1 MKKWMGIRW
10 LHFISV
16 LGLLLLMT
24 QSAWA
29 KGESD
34 WVVRITPTNNAAQ
47 IDPESVITL
56 SFSQQIKLASNKEIT
71 EKALVSAIQLTDTKK
86 KKISF
91 TAKWNKTNRSVTVDP
106 VGNLEAG
113 QTYKV
118 TLLEKKLKDTKGQL
132 NPEVNSTFSTKKPVD
147 QIPPKAVILP
157 GDGAKQ
163 VKLQEKITLQFAED
177 VFLKDGTILSSK
189 TAAGLIQVKDAKGT
203 VIPHTVTWN
212 KSKRTITVKPK
223 GASWL
228 PHTSYQINLIGG
240 QLKDAEGNM
249 NPSQSSRFS
258 TGATK

>member
-10 LHFISV
+10 LHFLSV
-16 LGLLLLMT
+16 MGLLLLLT

-29 KGESD
+29 KVESD
-34 WVVRITPTNNAAQ
+34 WGVRITPTSKADQ
-47 IDPESVITL
+47 IDPEAVITL
-56 SFSQQIKLASNKEIT
+56 SFSQQIKLASNKDIT
-71 EKALVSAIQLTDTKK
+71 EKALAAAIQLTDTKK
-86 KKISF
+86 KKVAF

-113 QTYKV
+113 QSYKV
-118 TLLEKKLKDTKGQL
+118 TLLEKKLKDAKGQL
-132 NPEVNSTFSTKKPVD
+132 NPEVSSTFSTKKQVD

-189 TAAGLIQVKDAKGT
+189 TAVGLVQVKDGKGS

-228 PHTSYQINLIGG
+228 PHTSYQISLSGG
-240 QLKDAEGNM
+240 QLKDAEGNL
-249 NPSQSSRFS
+249 NPSQTSRFS